1 MKRTVAI
8 IAFAAAAWFGTA
20 PASAD
25 WPLFG
30 HDPARSGVA
39 GPDAGLSAAN
49 VGRLHRRWA
58 IALDAAAD
66 GAPIELD
73 RAGGAGAAGAR
84 ALLFVETTRG
94 TTYAVDARSGAI
106 VWKRTTSGP
115 RITNSMPA
123 ADPSG
128 RWIYAPGVD
137 GFVRKYDALTGV
149 EQIGGGFP
157 LRVTWSPDI
166 EKDGASLNVA
176 NGFLYAATGGYYGDF
191 GQYDGHVVALDLATG
206 RVRVINSLCSQIH
219 HLIQTPG
226 ECADAKSGIWA
237 RAGVVVDPDPSMG
250 GRVYAATGN
259 GKYDANAGG
268 ADYGDSV
275 LAISADG
282 SAILDSYTPSDYQQL
297 EDGDT
302 DLGSTAPALLP
313 RQTGSKT
320 PLLAVQ
326 GGKDQQL
333 KLLDRRH
340 LGGVGDELQEYDLG
354 DELFS
359 APAVWTDPHGAT
371 LVFIGTASAVSA
383 FAVETVDGKSA
394 LRRVWSAASGGTSPI
409 VAGGLVFAATDDAVN
424 AFDAMSGKLVW
435 STAQPSAGGSIGS
448 VHWESPIV
456 DRGWL
461 YVSDETGRLYGYGP

>member
-1 MKRTVAI
+1 MRRSFALVVLAAI
-8 IAFAAAAWFGTA
+8 AWSGVRPAA
-20 PASAD
+20 AD
-25 WPLFG
+25 WPVFG

-39 GPDAGLSAAN
+39 GADAGITAAN
-49 VGRLHRRWA
+49 VGRLHRRWS
-58 IALDAAAD
+58 ISLDAAAD
-66 GAPIELD
+66 GAPIEID
-73 RAGGAGAAGAR
+73 RAGGSGTPGAR
-84 ALLFVETTRG
+84 SLLFVETTRG
-94 TTYAVDARSGAI
+94 TTYAVDAHSGAI
-106 VWKRTTSGP
+106 VWKRATTGP

-123 ADPSG
+123 ADPTG
-128 RWIYAPGVD
+128 RWVYAPGVD
-137 GFVRKYDALTGV
+137 GFVRKYDALTGA
-149 EQIGGGFP
+149 EQTGDGFP

-176 NGFLYAATGGYYGDF
+176 NGYLYAATGGYFGDF
-191 GQYDGHVVALDLATG
+191 GQYDGHVVALDLSNG
-206 RVRVINSLCSQIH
+206 RTRVINSLCSQIH

-237 RAGVVVDPDPSMG
+237 RAGVAVDPDPSMG

-259 GKYDANAGG
+259 GKFDVNVGG
-268 ADYGDSV
+268 SDYGDSV
-275 LAISADG
+275 LAIAEDG
-282 SAILDSYTPSDYQQL
+282 SAILDSYTPSEYQQL

-313 RQTGSKT
+313 RQSGTDT

-326 GGKDQQL
+326 GGKDRQL

-340 LGGVGDELQEYDLG
+340 LGGVGGELHEYDLG

-371 LVFIGTASAVSA
+371 MIFVGTSSAVSA
-383 FAVETVDGKSA
+383 FAVEAVDGKSA
-394 LRRVWSAASGGTSPI
+394 LRRVWTSNAGGSSPV
-409 VAGGLVFAATDDAVN
+409 VAGGLVFAATSDAVN
-424 AFDAMSGKLVW
+424 AFEAMSGKLVW
-435 STAQPSAGGSIGS
+435 STSEPSAGGSIGA

-461 YVSDETGRLYGYGP
+461 YISDENDDLSAYSI